1 MKKVITVI
9 LTLLLACTLAAFGA
23 GLTGLRVVMP
33 AMQENGSPVS
43 DSVITGELD
52 LARERIEA
60 LAKVYGFPA
69 EPAAACVDRELLRD
83 LHVQSALWWHSL
95 LADGMTGP
103 EINWDTEK
111 LEQTLVTELGK
122 RDDLTAREAEK
133 LAYTAADEIRKSINR
148 MVLPLRQNITTFGAN
163 EAGRRLDIGNLV
175 QFALGTPWI
184 MLALCALLAGL
195 IFLTEGRWIRRSLLW
210 IGSALGAA
218 GLLQAALVIVY
229 LSSGVMEMIREA
241 SKSLAL
247 QAADVQSQALWTAC
261 IVIAVMLLG
270 CVLCLW
276 FAGKRRDNA

>member
-1 MKKVITVI
+1 
-9 LTLLLACTLAAFGA
+9 
-23 GLTGLRVVMP
+23 
-33 AMQENGSPVS
+33 
-43 DSVITGELD
+43 
-52 LARERIEA
+52 
-60 LAKVYGFPA
+60 
-69 EPAAACVDRELLRD
+69 
-83 LHVQSALWWHSL
+83 
-95 LADGMTGP
+95 MTGP

-122 RDDLTAREAEK
+122 RDDLTAREAETR
-133 LAYTAADEIRKSINR
+133 AYTAADEIRKSINR

-195 IFLTEGRWIRRSLLW
+195 IVLTEGRWIRRSLLW

-247 QAADVQSQALWTAC
+247 QAADVQSQALWTVC

-276 FAGKRRDNA
+276 FAGKRRDDA